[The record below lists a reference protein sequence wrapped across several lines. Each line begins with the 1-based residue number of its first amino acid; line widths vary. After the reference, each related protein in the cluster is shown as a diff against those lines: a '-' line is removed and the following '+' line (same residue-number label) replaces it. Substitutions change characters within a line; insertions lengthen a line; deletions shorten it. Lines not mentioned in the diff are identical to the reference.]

1 MAAASG
7 CRDSRPRRLRVRAA
21 RLGLGVLLAAVPVGA
36 GLVGSAAVGVAPAGA
51 DPLADCSTTV
61 GVVVAVELSG
71 QVQRG
76 CDATVST
83 ALAAL
88 QANFTVT
95 GTAEYGDAF
104 VCQIDGQPSDQTCQ
118 ETPPAS
124 ASWSL
129 WYADVGQADWTYSDL
144 GPASLVPRAGSVEAW
159 TFGAS
164 QPDVQPP
171 FTPAAVR
178 ATNLDPVAP
187 DVPPTTTTTVAAAAT
202 PPPAAASPGSVP
214 SPTSGGATATTTVA
228 GRTTTT
234 TVAGHPAGNGATT
247 TTTTTGASHS
257 GATTTT
263 TTSTTPGR
271 HHLVIVDARSPPGQ
285 PSSGSPVP
293 LIVGGVLV
301 VLVAGAAGVLAW
313 RRRQA
318 G

>member
-7 CRDSRPRRLRVRAA
+7 CRDFRPRRWRVRAA

-76 CDATVST
+76 CDGTAST

-187 DVPPTTTTTVAAAAT
+187 DVPATTTTTVAPAAT
-202 PPPAAASPGSVP
+202 PPPAAATSPGSVP

-228 GRTTTT
+228 GRTTT